1 MATRYPLIIDST
13 TNNKIKELPSG
24 DDLNLSGS
32 SIVNVINATASGT
45 VTANAVEVTSNTF
58 SVAGNSLNQVAF
70 TGNYNDLSN
79 APTVFNGNYDNLT
92 NKPTLKTTIESLDN
106 VSTTAP
112 ADNQVLQYDSSS
124 STYKPSSIVSVSS
137 SSIDALLDVNVSNI
151 ASAAGQILKWDGSA
165 WIRGNAS
172 SGSDADTLD
181 SYEGTYYLNA
191 NNFTNYKVI
200 TSVAGDTGS
209 FTTSTS
215 SDTVNIQGGTGISTA
230 ITSNTL
236 TITNDLPDQTVA
248 FTNGTN
254 ITVTGTYPNFT
265 IATDAVTATL
275 STISVASNSSPSGSG
290 SIAFNQSTG
299 AITFTPPD
307 LSSYLTSVGV
317 LSSHTDVDTTAPTSG
332 QVLKWNGTAWAPAA
346 DGGGGGGGGSGDI
359 EAVTAGTGLTGGG
372 TVGSV
377 TLNVDVG
384 TTANKIVQ
392 LDTNAKLPAIDGS
405 QLTNIGTANSI
416 GQLNTNVTVTDTGTD
431 GTITFDTDGTDR
443 WQITSSGHVI
453 PQADASYDIGSASNK
468 IRHIFISDN
477 SIKFGAAELPMTV
490 TASRLH
496 FNSAKLMVDVIDDT
510 SPQLG
515 GNLDVNGFEIV
526 STGGGHIL
534 LDPDTTGG
542 VGIGNVTNP
551 SSLLHLQESAP
562 ILTLQRT
569 NNALSQGISWTGQAG
584 TEAAHIKLDGTG
596 GITNTLIMSTFDGSN
611 VTERLRLMAAS
622 GTGIKV
628 TGSTDTTKIISSGT
642 NENISIE
649 PNGTGKVL
657 IDGDGSAGGVS
668 VSDGLIE
675 VRTGTG
681 SVGAIDFYCEVNNA
695 HKVTLKAPAHGN
707 YSGDVNFTL
716 PPSNGTSGE
725 LLRTDGAGNTSW
737 VTISAGDATLAG
749 QQTFSGDK
757 TFSGKVIGSIT
768 DNSATGSFDL
778 NNGNNFKLTPTG
790 ATTIDFTNMTAGQS
804 GNIYLDNSGGHTISK
819 DSTIKMLASQLN
831 TISNTGIYW
840 LSYYCIDGTNVVLT
854 ASGQLT

>member
-106 VSTTAP
+106 VSNTAP

-124 STYKPSSIVSVSS
+124 STYQPSSIVSVSA

-165 WIRGNAS
+165 WVRGNAS

-181 SYEGTYYLNA
+181 SFEGTYYLNA

-215 SDTVNIQGGTGISTA
+215 ADTVNIQGGTGISTA
-230 ITSNTL
+230 VTSNTL
-236 TITNDLPDQTVA
+236 TITNDSPDQTVA

-265 IATDAVTATL
+265 IATDAVSATL
-275 STISVASNSSPSGSG
+275 STISVASNNSPSGSG
-290 SIAFNQSTG
+290 SIAFNQSSG

-317 LSSHTDVDTTAPTSG
+317 LSSHTDVDATAPTSG

-392 LDTNAKLPAIDGS
+392 LDSTGKLPAIDGS
-405 QLTNIGTANSI
+405 QLTNVSGGGGGTQNLFSTIAVS
-416 GQLNTNVTVTDTGTD
+416 GQNNVVADATTDTLTLVAGTNISITTD
-431 GTITFDTDGTDR
+431 ATNDTITFASSGGGGTQNVFNAIAVAGQNSVVADTTTDILTLAEGGGINITTNDTTDTVTLATYLHSTTAGSVDKLDSIAFIDADDNSTKKAT
-443 WQITSSGHVI
+443 ITSLLTEIAGTNLAVSGN
-453 PQADASYDIGSASNK
+453 QLNA
-468 IRHIFISDN
+468 
-477 SIKFGAAELPMTV
+477 TV
-490 TASRLH
+490 GLT
-496 FNSAKLMVDVIDDT
+496 NIVEDT
-510 SPQLG
+510 TPQLG
-515 GNLDVNGFEIV
+515 GDLDMNGKQIQYTF
-526 STGGGHIL
+526 
-534 LDPDTTGG
+534 
-542 VGIGNVTNP
+542 N
-551 SSLLHLQESAP
+551 
-562 ILTLQRT
+562 
-569 NNALSQGISWTGQAG
+569 
-584 TEAAHIKLDGTG
+584 
-596 GITNTLIMSTFDGSN
+596 IT
-611 VTERLRLMAAS
+611 AS
-622 GTGIKV
+622 GTDHYV
-628 TGSTDTTKIISSGT
+628 F
-642 NENISIE
+642 N
-649 PNGTGKVL
+649 
-657 IDGDGSAGGVS
+657 DGGNVFFASGGVNDPTLYLKRGEIY
-668 VSDGLIE
+668 V
-675 VRTGTG
+675 
-681 SVGAIDFYCEVNNA
+681 FNN
-695 HKVTLKAPAHGN
+695 T
-707 YSGDVNFTL
+707 
-716 PPSNGTSGE
+716 
-725 LLRTDGAGNTSW
+725 
-737 VTISAGDATLAG
+737 
-749 QQTFSGDK
+749 
-757 TFSGKVIGSIT
+757 
-768 DNSATGSFDL
+768 
-778 NNGNNFKLTPTG
+778 
-790 ATTIDFTNMTAGQS
+790 
-804 GNIYLDNSGGHTISK
+804 SGGHPLRISTK
-819 DSTIKMLASQLN
+819 DIHF
-831 TISNTGIYW
+831 Y
-840 LSYYCIDGTNVVLT
+840 
-854 ASGQLT
+854 

>member
-79 APTVFNGNYDNLT
+79 TPTVFNGNYDNLT

-181 SYEGTYYLNA
+181 SFEGTYYLNA

-236 TITNDLPDQTVA
+236 TITNDSPDQTVA
-248 FTNGTN
+248 FTDGTN

-317 LSSHTDVDTTAPTSG
+317 LSSHTDVDVTAPTSG
-332 QVLKWNGTAWAPAA
+332 QVLKWNGTAWAPATES
-346 DGGGGGGGGSGDI
+346 GGGGLANISED
-359 EAVTAGTGLTGGG
+359 
-372 TVGSV
+372 
-377 TLNVDVG
+377 
-384 TTANKIVQ
+384 TT
-392 LDTNAKLPAIDGS
+392 
-405 QLTNIGTANSI
+405 
-416 GQLNTNVTVTDTGTD
+416 
-431 GTITFDTDGTDR
+431 
-443 WQITSSGHVI
+443 
-453 PQADASYDIGSASNK
+453 
-468 IRHIFISDN
+468 
-477 SIKFGAAELPMTV
+477 
-490 TASRLH
+490 
-496 FNSAKLMVDVIDDT
+496 
-510 SPQLG
+510 PQLG
-515 GNLDVNGFEIV
+515 GDLDINGKTVKHTFV
-526 STGGGHIL
+526 LNASGSDHYVFTDTGNIWF
-534 LDPDTTGG
+534 
-542 VGIGNVTNP
+542 P
-551 SSLLHLQESAP
+551 SS
-562 ILTLQRT
+562 
-569 NNALSQGISWTGQAG
+569 
-584 TEAAHIKLDGTG
+584 
-596 GITNTLIMSTFDGSN
+596 
-611 VTERLRLMAAS
+611 
-622 GTGIKV
+622 
-628 TGSTDTTKIISSGT
+628 
-642 NENISIE
+642 EN
-649 PNGTGKVL
+649 
-657 IDGDGSAGGVS
+657 D
-668 VSDGLIE
+668 
-675 VRTGTG
+675 
-681 SVGAIDFYCEVNNA
+681 
-695 HKVTLKAPAHGN
+695 
-707 YSGDVNFTL
+707 
-716 PPSNGTSGE
+716 
-725 LLRTDGAGNTSW
+725 
-737 VTISAGDATLAG
+737 
-749 QQTFSGDK
+749 
-757 TFSGKVIGSIT
+757 
-768 DNSATGSFDL
+768 
-778 NNGNNFKLTPTG
+778 PT
-790 ATTIDFTNMTAGQS
+790 
-804 GNIYLDNSGGHTISK
+804 IYLRRGEQYVFSNQSGGHPLEIRSALGGSAYSTGVTNNGGTGDVTFKVPMSAPATLYYQCTSHANMNGTIN
-819 DSTIKMLASQLN
+819 I
-831 TISNTGIYW
+831 I
-840 LSYYCIDGTNVVLT
+840 
-854 ASGQLT
+854 